1 MKKVDELMILIL
13 GFLGKYRVDFNL
25 LENTLMSQVPLCYGG
40 GIKSIDDAEKL
51 LSMGFEKIALSS
63 HFLED
68 PKSISIFSKKLGSQ
82 SIVIV
87 LDIKKVNNDYEI
99 FTHNGLRRSNHSLKE
114 ILDFINSSNNV
125 GEVVINSIASLLT

>member
-1 MKKVDELMILIL
+1 MLRSRIIPALLVHNGSLVKTINFKDSKYVGDPLNAVRIFNEKRVDELMILDI
-13 GFLGKYRVDFNL
+13 GVSSEKYKIDFNL
-25 LENTLMSQVPLCYGG
+25 LENIAHESRMPLCYGG

-87 LDIKKVNNDYEI
+87 LDIKK
-99 FTHNGLRRSNHSLKE
+99 
-114 ILDFINSSNNV
+114 
-125 GEVVINSIASLLT
+125 